1 MQGYFKNSPM
11 WQHFLLTVCPSRN
24 GTDITEAMGTSCNC
38 CLSDI
43 WMQNAPPELWKEKRR
58 KRIKVTTTTNESII
72 RHYSERLERPDL

>member
-11 WQHFLLTVCPSRN
+11 WQHFLTVCPSQH

-43 WMQNAPPELWKEKRR
+43 WVQNAPPGAVEGKEK
-58 KRIKVTTTTNESII
+58 KTTNIMTNNELKHRQGII
-72 RHYSERLERPDL
+72 QKG